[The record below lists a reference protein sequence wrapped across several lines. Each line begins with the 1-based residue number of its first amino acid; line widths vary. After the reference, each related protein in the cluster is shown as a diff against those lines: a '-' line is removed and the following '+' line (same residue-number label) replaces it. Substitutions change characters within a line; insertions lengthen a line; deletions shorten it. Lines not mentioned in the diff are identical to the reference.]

1 MGELQGRSETEIRLK
16 QFPAPTA
23 NPETVIFA
31 SSLNVK
37 TMCLYTTQRRADK
50 AKKPI
55 TCYKVVKHWYNIPVF
70 TSMYQHFEYK
80 PGTLRREK
88 RFKCMPRKS
97 GAVYFGFHSYSTL
110 RCARSSALSKD
121 VILKCEIP
129 VDSRYYTS
137 NTGEEYCSNRIR
149 IIAWRKASEKKW
161 HQ

>member
-1 MGELQGRSETEIRLK
+1 
-16 QFPAPTA
+16 
-23 NPETVIFA
+23 
-31 SSLNVK
+31 
-37 TMCLYTTQRRADK
+37 MCLYTTQRRADK

-55 TCYKVVKHWYNIPVF
+55 TCYKVVKHWYNRCNTPVF
-70 TSMYQHFEYK
+70 KSLYQHFEYK

-88 RFKCMPRKS
+88 KFRCMPRES
-97 GAVYFGFHSYSTL
+97 GGVYFGFHSYSTL
-110 RCARSSALSKD
+110 KCASSWALSED

-137 NTGEEYCSNRIR
+137 NTREEYCSNRIR